1 MAWVLLGLTI
11 YLCGY
16 HVWQGIRAYEQMLQ
30 PTFLVACDILFFMLP
45 QLSGILL
52 QKAWLQEKVAFFLTV
67 QLLFFIAFVAGYNS
81 KRSFRRRIQQITFNP
96 KKLLFGTVFLALLS
110 AWGNYQ
116 LRSLPEELLLST
128 QWSGLP
134 VRYLFFASVGNL
146 CIPLAYILFFQYGK
160 LGGLLCAIPPY
171 LNGVINIILKGRR
184 SPVVLLGLLTLL
196 GLWFG
201 RRWKMPRLFLLT
213 TGIIFFLLV
222 FNAAI
227 YRSIMFDDKVVNKAE
242 AINKVITFSGTLDE
256 IFQSS
261 ENIDAMNAVMITAA
275 VHESLQLNFG
285 AKLWNSLVFRYLPG
299 QLIGR
304 DLKSSFYIPYK
315 SEFDI
320 ATSEFRYRFSIGS
333 CLPGSADVFAAF
345 HLFGFLV
352 FYYSG
357 RFMRWVWAQARD
369 GIVVA
374 VIAYMILA
382 PLCIRTFGGGYF
394 QGIVDLVYPAVFLFP
409 VLFFA
414 QTSRQRWLMR
424 SSWRWMG
431 SSGISLAQ
439 KKGSSRKRVSRFRQ
453 QLRLQRYR
461 GE

>member
-1 MAWVLLGLTI
+1 MAWVLLFLTI
-11 YLCGY
+11 TSCGY
-16 HVWQGIRAYEQMLQ
+16 IVWRGILSYEDMLQ

-45 QLSGILL
+45 QLAGILL
-52 QKAWLQEKVAFFLTV
+52 QKAWLQEKVAFFMTV

-81 KRSFRRRIQQITFNP
+81 KRPFRRRLQQLTFNP

-110 AWGNYQ
+110 AWGNYE
-116 LRSLPEELLLST
+116 LRSLPEELLTS

-134 VRYLFFASVGNL
+134 VRYLFFANVGNL

-160 LGGLLCAIPPY
+160 LGGMLCAIPPY

-201 RRWKMPRLFLLT
+201 RRWKMPRPFLLT
-213 TGIIFFLLV
+213 AGFLFFLLV

-227 YRSIMFDDKVVNKAE
+227 YRNIMFDDNVTNKVD
-242 AINKVITFSGTLDE
+242 AINEVITFSGTLDK
-256 IFQSS
+256 IFQTS
-261 ENIDAMNAVMITAA
+261 ENVDAMNAVMVTAA
-275 VHESLQLNFG
+275 VNESLQLNFG

-304 DLKSSFYIPYK
+304 DLKSCFYIPYK

-320 ATSEFRYRFSIGS
+320 ATSKFGYRFKTGT
-333 CLPGSADVFAAF
+333 CLPGTADVFAAF
-345 HLFGFLV
+345 HFFGVFV
-352 FYYSG
+352 FYFSG

-369 GIVVA
+369 GITVA

-394 QGIVDLVYPAVFLFP
+394 QGIVDLGYPAVFLFP

-414 QTSRQRWLMR
+414 KTSRQRWLMR
-424 SSWRWMG
+424 SSWRWMR
-431 SSGISLAQ
+431 SSGISLARRE
-439 KKGSSRKRVSRFRQ
+439 GLSRKRVSGARQ
-453 QLRLQRYR
+453 PWRLQWYR
-461 GE
+461 GR